1 LEFDMRVKEQF
12 ARVWLITLLVTY
24 LPYFLTL
31 AIAGDMSALQQI
43 ALFAA
48 TVTVQIVVI
57 GIASAVMAV
66 RRKGERVSDE
76 RDLAIDQRAT
86 RVAYQILLCGMIL
99 VGCLMPFNRSGW
111 TIFHAAVLS
120 IAVAEIVRHGLI
132 VSLYRRGWDA

>member
-1 LEFDMRVKEQF
+1 MPVKEQF
-12 ARVWLITLLVTY
+12 ARVWLITLFVTY